1 MMRVHRN
8 WHGSVAGLCAILAL
22 MVCVLAG
29 PVFGNETT
37 ARSKGQLVY
46 VPIYS
51 HIYAGNRE
59 QPIYLAATLS
69 IRNTDFKGSIAIVR
83 ADYYDTN
90 GQLIKRFIE
99 APVTLTG
106 MASTRYIIKES
117 DKIGGSGANFVVE
130 WRAETAVNPPLIESI
145 MISTKSQMGVSF
157 TSRGVVIGE

>member
-1 MMRVHRN
+1 MLRAPMN
-8 WHGSVAGLCAILAL
+8 WYGAVTRLCGILILTA
-22 MVCVLAG
+22 CVLVS
-29 PVFGNETT
+29 PVLGDETLQH
-37 ARSKGQLVY
+37 SKGQLVY

-69 IRNTDFKGSIAIVR
+69 IRNTDFKGAIKIVR
-83 ADYYDTN
+83 ADYYDTQ

-99 APVTLTG
+99 TPVTLTG

-130 WRAETAVNPPLIESI
+130 WRADAPVNPPLIESI